1 MLQVYT
7 LAQTLVGQQPVSFT
21 NRVLIKGCTA
31 SLGAPATID
40 LNKAGVYV
48 VSCNA
53 TITGGATAGDGS
65 LQLYRNGVAQPFAK
79 AEATLATDDLV
90 SVGFETLIQV
100 QENNTRCCI
109 TSPTS
114 LQVIYEGVDATG
126 DINLVVTK
134 LI

>member
-7 LAQTLVGQQPVSFT
+7 LAQSLVDQQPVSFT

-40 LNKAGVYV
+40 LNKTGVYV

-53 TITGGATAGDGS
+53 TLTGGDTAGDGT
-65 LQLYRNGVAQPFAK
+65 LQLYKNGVAQPFAK
-79 AEATLATDDLV
+79 SSATLATGDLA
-90 SVGFETLIQV
+90 SVGFETLVQV
-100 QENNTRCCI
+100 QENNTCCCI

-114 LQVIYEGVDATG
+114 LQVIYDGVDATG
-126 DINLVVTK
+126 DVNLVVTK
-134 LI
+134 LC